1 MFKLFGKK
9 QEMQLQAELKG
20 LDVSTQS
27 QETQVPQL
35 PEEKIHEN
43 KSTGLE
49 NLKADL
55 ASVKTEEDSLLD
67 EKKQLLV
74 AIEQLRHMAVQE
86 IEGTK
91 QRSNNL
97 RAEIAEL
104 REQCLTF
111 AKALALPVTDVPN
124 N

>member
-1 MFKLFGKK
+1 MFKLFGKR
-9 QEMQLQAELKG
+9 QEVQLQEEPKEAEA
-20 LDVSTQS
+20 STQS
-27 QETQVPQL
+27 QQTEMPQL
-35 PEEKIHEN
+35 PEEKINE
-43 KSTGLE
+43 KQSLGLE

-55 ASVKTEEDSLLD
+55 ASLKTEEDNLLD

-86 IEGTK
+86 IEGTT

-97 RAEIAEL
+97 RAEITQL
-104 REQCLTF
+104 KEQCMTF
-111 AKALALPVTDVPN
+111 AKALALPVTDAPN